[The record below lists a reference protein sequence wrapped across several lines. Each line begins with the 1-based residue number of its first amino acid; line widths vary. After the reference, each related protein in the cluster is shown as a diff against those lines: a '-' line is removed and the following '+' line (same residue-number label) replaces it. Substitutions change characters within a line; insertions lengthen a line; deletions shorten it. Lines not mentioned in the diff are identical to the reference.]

1 MTARRWILPGIWM
14 LVLGLPLCAADAKP
28 NTKVPSNIAELR
40 AMQKRVQEVVKKVMP
55 CTVGVQ
61 IGGSAGSGVI
71 VSEDGYVLT
80 AGHVSGKPG
89 QDAWLIM
96 PDGRRIKGKTLGANT
111 GIDSGLI
118 KITEEGKWPFV
129 EMGESSNLEKG
140 QWVFSL
146 GHPGGY
152 RSGRTPV
159 LRVGRIVNPTDTFIQ
174 TDCTL
179 VGGDSGGPL
188 FDLDGKVIGIHSR
201 IGLSIAFN
209 IHVPVD
215 TYRNTWE
222 RLAKG
227 ETWGSMFT
235 ASSTPPRK
243 EEALTI
249 EGVELRFLQGDVI
262 IGKIAPG
269 SIAEKAG
276 LKLRDRLAKVD
287 GQSFTNIDEMNKI
300 LAKKKAGEEVTLD
313 VVRNG
318 ESLKL
323 KVQLSKPKT

>member
-1 MTARRWILPGIWM
+1 MVTRRWFLPGIMM
-14 LVLGLPLCAADAKP
+14 LTLGLLPSLHAADGSKP
-28 NTKVPSNIAELR
+28 LTKGPANVAELR
-40 AMQKRVQEVVKKVMP
+40 VMQKRVQELVKKVMP

-89 QDAWLIM
+89 QDATLIL
-96 PDGRRIKGKTLGANT
+96 PDGRRIKGKTLGANS
-111 GIDSGLI
+111 GIDSGMI

-129 EMGESSNLEKG
+129 ELGDSSKLEKG
-140 QWVFSL
+140 QWCFSL

-152 RSGRTPV
+152 RNGRSPV
-159 LRVGRIVNPTDTFIQ
+159 LRVGRVLNPADTFIQ

-188 FDLDGKVIGIHSR
+188 FDFDGRLIGIHSR

-215 TYRNTWE
+215 TYRHTWE

-227 ETWGSMFT
+227 ETWGSM
-235 ASSTPPRK
+235 
-243 EEALTI
+243 LTGAPAKSEPSI
-249 EGVELRFLQGDVI
+249 DGVEFRFLMGVLVI
-262 IGKIAPG
+262 NEIKTG
-269 SIAEKAG
+269 SFAEKAG
-276 LKLRDRLAKVD
+276 LKARDHLSKLE
-287 GQSFTNIDEMNKI
+287 GQAVSTLDDVKKI
-300 LAKKKAGEEVTLD
+300 LQKKKVGDEVT
-313 VVRNG
+313 VEVQRG
-318 ESLKL
+318 EQTLTL
-323 KVQLSKPKT
+323 KVQLSKAKT